1 MRARTGR
8 PTGLR
13 YGLAYVRKLS
23 RASGRMLLWGL
34 GLDRKGW
41 ARRLERL
48 STTMT
53 IVMAMAMVT
62 PMQAP
67 NTAELLLLP
76 PLDEPAAPSP

>member
-1 MRARTGR
+1 
-8 PTGLR
+8 
-13 YGLAYVRKLS
+13 
-23 RASGRMLLWGL
+23 
-34 GLDRKGW
+34 
-41 ARRLERL
+41 
-48 STTMT
+48 MT